1 MKYRFLRFPGGKF
14 KAVTFSY
21 DDGVKHDIRLS
32 EIFNKYGMKGT
43 FNINSS
49 RFEGDMTKF
58 ITLEEIKEILL
69 DRGHEVAVHGEHHI
83 APGVARPIDA
93 VRDVLNCREFL
104 EDAFGM
110 IIRGMAYPDCGVRR
124 FHNGQDYEG
133 VKTILKDL
141 GIVYARTLGGDN
153 RSFLLPTDW
162 YQWMPTIHHNNPQ
175 ALEWAEAF
183 VNEDESRAR
192 TANRHPRLF
201 YVWGHSYE
209 FNNNDNWE
217 VIENICEK
225 LSGKSDTW
233 YATNIEIWEYCHAY
247 DSLVWN
253 AKGDLVYNPTQ
264 TPVWFDIDARSFC
277 VEPGQTLKIEI
288 VYN

>member
-1 MKYRFLRFPGGKF
+1 MKYRFLRFPEGKF

-21 DDGVKHDIRLS
+21 DDGVKFDIRLS

-43 FNINSS
+43 FNINSD
-49 RFEGDMTKF
+49 RFERDMTKF
-58 ITLEEIKEILL
+58 TTLEEIKEHIL

-83 APGVARPIDA
+83 APGVARPVDA

-104 EDAFGM
+104 EEKFDR

-124 FHNGQDYEG
+124 FHNGQNYER
-133 VKTILKDL
+133 VREILKDL

-153 RSFLLPTDW
+153 NAFTLPTDW
-162 YQWMPTIHHNNPQ
+162 YEWIPTIHHNNPQ
-175 ALEWAEAF
+175 ALEWAECF
-183 VNEDESRAR
+183 VNLDEASTK

-209 FNNNDNWE
+209 FNNNENWH
-217 VIENICEK
+217 VIENICQK
-225 LSGKSDTW
+225 LAGRADIW

-253 AKGDLVYNPTQ
+253 ARGDLVYNPTQ
-264 TPVWFDIDARSFC
+264 TTVWFDMDARLYS
-277 VEPGQTLKIEI
+277 VAPGQTLKIEI
-288 VYN
+288 KF